1 MVLKTGY
8 NEEKGFVEVI
18 FLEYVLSII
27 YSFVDYCIVSRCKEF
42 VGRYRPQVYGNHEYC
57 SNSMWRVFFDDYTK
71 KEFGIRDGVS
81 DKYIILGAEE
91 CKTMTTDY
99 LIANVIPLI
108 AFDFAQWYEVLK
120 FIIIFL
126 VIGCLCIT
134 HNIFNVNILM
144 ELMKYKQ
151 YDCRLVNEDNI
162 EISRRVI
169 SKNALTMKKGNWISV
184 RQINNEY
191 YLE

>member
-1 MVLKTGY
+1 MRRKDLSKLFSWSMYFLSFIPLWIIVLLVDVKSLLEGTDHKY
-8 NEEKGFVEVI
+8 TEIMSIVI
-18 FLEYVLSII
+18 IP
-27 YSFVDYCIVSRCKEF
+27 C
-42 VGRYRPQVYGNHEYC
+42 G
-57 SNSMWRVFFDDYTK
+57 VFFSMIIQK

-144 ELMKYKQ
+144 ALMKYKQ